1 MPSDDLQ
8 DKYTAQFQ
16 IALLQRLDY
25 IIQLLENIQNEMTIL
40 GADAVIPKELLD
52 DVDWDNSD
60 EDKASA

>member
-25 IIQLLENIQNEMTIL
+25 IIQLLENMQNELTIL
-40 GADAVIPKELLD
+40 GADAVIPD
-52 DVDWDNSD
+52 NVDWDNAD
-60 EDKASA
+60 VT